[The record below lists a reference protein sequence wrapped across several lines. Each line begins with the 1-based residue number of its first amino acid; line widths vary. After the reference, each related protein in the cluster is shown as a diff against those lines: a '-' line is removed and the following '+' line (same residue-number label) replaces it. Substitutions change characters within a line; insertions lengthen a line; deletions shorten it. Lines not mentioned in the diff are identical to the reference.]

1 MLPLSYLFI
10 FPLDFGFIG
19 VWIGLPCGSIVQSTS
34 FLFIMFTT
42 PWKEVAMKASQHEY
56 QEIEENIVLS
66 ELPIIKDANS

>member
-19 VWIGLPCGSIVQSTS
+19 VWIGFPCGSIVQSTS
-34 FLFIMFTT
+34 FLFIVFTT

-56 QEIEENIVLS
+56 QEIEESIALS
-66 ELPIIKDANS
+66 ELLVIKDTNS